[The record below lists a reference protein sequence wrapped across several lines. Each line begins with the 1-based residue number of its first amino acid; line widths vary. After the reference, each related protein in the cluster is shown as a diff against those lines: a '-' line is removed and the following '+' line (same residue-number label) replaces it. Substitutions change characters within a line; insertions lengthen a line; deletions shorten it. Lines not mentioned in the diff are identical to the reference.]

1 MAVRAAEL
9 TFALFL
15 TVFEISFNEN
25 PLMNGLS
32 CFSYTT
38 AVVLSPKNC
47 TLTLNGEND
56 IISTICN
63 EKTNT
68 MHISNKRVKYQI
80 LKLTFEGQTA
90 NPFSLV
96 HVRSL
101 TKYTS

>member
-25 PLMNGLS
+25 PFMNGFS

-63 EKTNT
+63 EKK
-68 MHISNKRVKYQI
+68 NKHNEYFK
-80 LKLTFEGQTA
+80 
-90 NPFSLV
+90 
-96 HVRSL
+96 
-101 TKYTS
+101 